1 MKYRENRNTAENPNR
16 SALKSAKLLPRK
28 AGTDLRA
35 VRENE
40 QRMIDDAA
48 PFLPHI
54 EAPIVIP
61 FP

>member
-1 MKYRENRNTAENPNR
+1 MN
-16 SALKSAKLLPRK
+16 SARK